1 MSDEISVE
9 IVEYAARIYHAF
21 ETFRKAGN
29 YTNVRINRGTAIVIA
44 KSWQDDLARYAEYHT
59 DIGFERLNKCKQAAY
74 LMYWI
79 VKTKPVYLPLSQS
92 NLLDEKYF
100 DPEYTAINEVF
111 AFTLCSDLLGLD
123 PERNSAFYNKT
134 YKQFRYDLY
143 YRDINPKHLFLTLE
157 ILCEAMSA

>member
-1 MSDEISVE
+1 MNDEINEE
-9 IVEYAARIYHAF
+9 IIAYAARIYYAF
-21 ETFRKAGN
+21 ETFRKVGN
-29 YTNVRINRGTAIVIA
+29 YTNIKINCSTAIVTV
-44 KSWQDDLARYAEYHT
+44 KSWQDDLARYAEYHK

-79 VKTKPVYLPLSQS
+79 VKTKPIYLPLSQS
-92 NLLDEKYF
+92 NFSDKQYF

-111 AFTLCSDLLGLD
+111 AFTLCSDMLGID
-123 PERNSAFYNKT
+123 PKRNNDFYNKI

-157 ILCEAMSA
+157 VLCEAMSA